1 MTLKELNPKLR
12 ILTKEQT
19 ENLTELAR
27 RVTLLEELI
36 EMEFT
41 VNSGFRTAMDQLRI
55 NPRNPKSAHC
65 EGMAVDLSDKDGA
78 IYDFLI
84 NNPDMLIKLDFY
96 VEQKTYTPG
105 WIHLQTRPT
114 HNRFFKP
121 Y

>member
-1 MTLKELNPKLR
+1 MTLRDLNPNLR
-12 ILTKEQT
+12 VVTQEQ
-19 ENLTELAR
+19 ERNLIELCR
-27 RVTLLEELI
+27 RVSLLEELM
-36 EMEFT
+36 EREFT

-55 NPRNPKSAHC
+55 NVRAPKSAHLS
-65 EGMAVDLSDKDGA
+65 GQAVDLSDKDGS

-96 VEQKTYTPG
+96 VEQKTYSPQ

-114 HNRFFKP
+114 VNRFFKP